1 MMLKRLF
8 ILILVVV
15 VIIGGV
21 SLLMLNQQKGTD
33 SEDDAEEKIPKDY
46 KKVELGT
53 LTIVVEGT
61 GIVEPRTEVRIKS
74 EASGQIEELFVEE
87 GDELIPGQIIAV
99 LDQEDQRLTVQ
110 RAAISEKQARLR
122 YEEARD
128 SAVPQELKAAEARV
142 EELELNLKSA
152 RERLERIRALHERD
166 FASDQEIEDAQKVV
180 ETLEVQLDQAEL
192 TLKLLKDGGYER
204 DIETAR
210 LTWQDAKVYLAQA
223 QKALGDAT
231 IKSPIHGT
239 VLAKYVE
246 EGDTVVSSNQ
256 GFTEGTTLC
265 TVADLSQVQVR
276 GSIDEVDIGTVAI
289 DQSAELEVDAY
300 ANRVYDGKVV
310 NVFPQGTQ
318 SPGGLTT
325 FTVIVEVENED
336 RSLLA
341 NMTASIT
348 ITTTEMEDLLLVPF
362 AAIRPGEETDEYVVF
377 VRNEKGVPD
386 QRDIVLG
393 ATDYENYEVLEGLEE
408 GDLVKIKNFPPVTS
422 D

>member
-1 MMLKRLF
+1 MLKRLF

-15 VIIGGV
+15 VIISGV
-21 SLLMLNQQKGTD
+21 SLLMMNRQKGNDT
-33 SEDDAEEKIPKDY
+33 EEDAEEKVPKDY
-46 KKVELGT
+46 EKVEFGT

-61 GIVEPRTEVRIKS
+61 GVVEPRTEVRIKS
-74 EASGQIEELFVEE
+74 EASGQIEKLFAEE
-87 GDELIPGQIIAV
+87 GDDLTPGQVIAV

-122 YEEARD
+122 YEEAKD
-128 SAVPQELKAAEARV
+128 SSLPQELKAAEARV
-142 EELELNLKSA
+142 EELELNLKNA
-152 RERLERIRALHERD
+152 RERLERIRALHKRD
-166 FASDQEIEDAQKVV
+166 FASDQEIEDAEKVV

-192 TLKLLKDGGYER
+192 SLKLLKDGGYER

-210 LTWQDAKVYLAQA
+210 LAWQDAKVYLAQA

-231 IKSPIHGT
+231 IKSPIYGT

-289 DQSAELEVDAY
+289 GQGAELEVDAY

-325 FTVIVEVENED
+325 FTVIVEVDNED

-362 AAIRPGEETDEYVVF
+362 AAIRPGEEPEEYVVF

-408 GDLVKIKNFPPVTS
+408 GDLVKVKNFPPVTS

>member
-1 MMLKRLF
+1 
-8 ILILVVV
+8 
-15 VIIGGV
+15 
-21 SLLMLNQQKGTD
+21 MLNRQKGAG

-46 KKVELGT
+46 EKVELGT

-74 EASGQIEELFVEE
+74 EASGQIDELFVEE
-87 GDELIPGQIIAV
+87 GDDLIEGQVIAV
-99 LDQEDQRLTVQ
+99 LDQEDQRLIVQ

-122 YEEARD
+122 YEEVKN
-128 SAVPQELKAAEARV
+128 SALPQELKAAEARV
-142 EELELNLKSA
+142 EELKLTLTNA
-152 RERLERIRALHERD
+152 RERLERIRALHKRD
-166 FASDQEIEDAQKVV
+166 FASDQEVEDAEKNV

-210 LTWQDAKVYLAQA
+210 LSWQDAKVYLAQA

-231 IKSPIHGT
+231 IKSPIRGT

-246 EGDTVVSSNQ
+246 EGDTVVSSRQ

-289 DQSAELEVDAY
+289 GQIAELEVDAY
-300 ANRVYDGKVV
+300 PNRVYDGKVV

-348 ITTTEMEDLLLVPF
+348 ITTTEMENLLLVPF

-377 VRNEKGVPD
+377 VRNEKGVPE